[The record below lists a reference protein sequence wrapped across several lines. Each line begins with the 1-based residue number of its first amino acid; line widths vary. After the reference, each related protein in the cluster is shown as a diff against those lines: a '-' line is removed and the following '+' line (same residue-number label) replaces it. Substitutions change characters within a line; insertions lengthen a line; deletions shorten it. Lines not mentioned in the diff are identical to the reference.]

1 MTNVHFYFRHPGNIY
16 FSIEKLFR
24 RVAEQIN
31 QGKPQKFRI
40 SLFYLPLPAGIFNL
54 RKNIS
59 YTRKTQSAINHITG
73 DAHYAILGCSRKNI
87 NVLTIH
93 DSVMLR
99 KLKRS
104 NPKFWIIKWF
114 WYDLPVRRADMIT
127 VISENSKRELIY
139 FTGCAEN
146 RIRVIGNFYD
156 ERFQKAPRRFNKE
169 ETVVLFIGTAANK
182 NLDRLIP
189 ALKGLPVNLHVVGR
203 PSDGQIHSL
212 KQNKISFHL
221 SEGLSD
227 EEMIKAYTDCD
238 ILAFPSTYEGFGL
251 PILEAQITGRPV
263 LTSNLSPM
271 KEVADDAAVLVDPYD
286 PQSIRAGLIKI
297 IEDDNFRERI
307 VQKGYENV
315 NRFNP
320 ETVAK
325 QYVSLYEE
333 LITQKPV
340 HTK

>member
-1 MTNVHFYFRHPGNIY
+1 MTNVHFYFRRPENNY
-16 FSIEKLFR
+16 YSIEKLFN

-31 QGKPQKFRI
+31 QEIPQKFRI
-40 SLFYLPLPAGIFNL
+40 SLFYLPLKAGILNL

-73 DAHYAILGCSRKNI
+73 DAHYAILGCSAKNI

-93 DSVMLR
+93 DTVMLR
-99 KLKRS
+99 RLSRS

-127 VISENSKRELIY
+127 VISENTKAELIF

-156 ERFQKAPRRFNKE
+156 ERFQLAPRRFNKE
-169 ETVVLFIGTAANK
+169 EPVVLFIGTTVNK

-189 ALKGLPVNLHVVGR
+189 ALKELPVNLHIVGQ
-203 PSDGQIHSL
+203 PSVAQMHKL
-212 KQNKISFHL
+212 KQNKISYRI
-221 SEGLSD
+221 SDGLSD
-227 EEMIKAYTDCD
+227 KEMIKAYTDCD
-238 ILAFPSTYEGFGL
+238 LLAFPSTYEGFGL
-251 PILEAQITGRPV
+251 PILEAQLTGRPV

-271 KEVADDAAVLVDPYD
+271 KEVAADAAVLVDPYD
-286 PQSIRAGLIKI
+286 PQSIRQGLMKI
-297 IEDDNFRERI
+297 IEDDVLRERI

-315 NRFNP
+315 KRFNP
-320 ETVAK
+320 DTVAK

-333 LITQKPV
+333 LMIKKPA
-340 HTK
+340 TKN